1 MAAGNHTESTG
12 SSSPALFDVAVVGA
26 GLIGLATALEL
37 AGAGLRVV
45 AFDRQQAM
53 HEASWAA
60 AGMLAANDPGNPP
73 AILELSRYSLSLYP
87 EFLARIHALTGREI
101 PLRTRQTLEGM
112 PVGHTLPPGTAARPL
127 TEPELQQLAPG
138 LVTGG
143 LPFVS
148 LDEQSLDPC
157 DLTEAVPAA
166 ARAAGIDL
174 REHTPVQRMARE
186 AGHYRIFFA
195 SPEGE
200 SSLLARHVLLA
211 TGAWTAPLPD
221 GLAPALPPPVSPR
234 KGQLVALELEG
245 PVQSECVLRV
255 PGLYI
260 VPRGNGQYVVGATLE
275 DAGFDQSTS
284 EALLADLERRAAALW
299 PPLAH
304 ARRAAA
310 WAGLRPQS
318 VDSLPVIGHFEGRFE
333 GPFES
338 PLGVGH
344 GDGAAAHNLWVA
356 MGHFRNGILQAPGT
370 ARILRDLILGRTP
383 AVSLEPFRSG
393 RFALAAV

>member
-1 MAAGNHTESTG
+1 MAADKHTGSDVSNSG
-12 SSSPALFDVAVVGA
+12 SSSLSLFDAAVVGA
-26 GLIGLATALEL
+26 GLVGLATALEL
-37 AGAGLRVV
+37 AQAGLRVV

-73 AILELSRYSLSLYP
+73 EILALSRYSLSLYP
-87 EFLARIHALTGREI
+87 EFLARIHTLSGRAI

-112 PVGHTLPPGTAARPL
+112 PAGHDLPPGTPSHPISA
-127 TEPELQQLAPG
+127 EEMQSLAPG

-143 LPFVS
+143 LPFVC
-148 LDEQSLDPC
+148 LEEQSLDPC
-157 DLTEAVPAA
+157 DLTEAVPVA

-174 REHTPVQRMARE
+174 REHTSVQRME
-186 AGHYRIFFA
+186 QEGEYHRIFA
-195 SPEGE
+195 SSAQGE
-200 SSLLARHVLLA
+200 TSLLARHVLLA
-211 TGAWTAPLPD
+211 TGAWTPPLSA
-221 GLAPALPPPVSPR
+221 APAPQVSPR
-234 KGQLVALELEG
+234 KGQLVALQLDG
-245 PVQSECVLRV
+245 PTQTGCVLRI

-299 PPLAH
+299 PPLAR
-304 ARRAAA
+304 ARRVAA

-318 VDSLPVIGHFEGRFE
+318 PDSLPVL
-333 GPFES
+333 GP
-338 PLGVGH
+338 LTGTN
-344 GDGAAAHNLWVA
+344 AAPNLWVA

-370 ARILRDLILGRTP
+370 ARILRDLILGHPP
-383 AVSLEPFRSG
+383 AIPLDAFRNG
-393 RFALAAV
+393 RFAMETV